1 MADNSNDY
9 KLIGED
15 FVPPDIHAKVTG
27 SSTYAEDFRAEGMAY
42 VKMLLSPMPH
52 ARVTN
57 IDASEALALE
67 GVYGI
72 MTADD
77 VPSFPN
83 PGEQILNNEPNF
95 VGEPILA
102 IAAVDEATAANAL
115 ELVRVE
121 YEELPFV
128 LDPLESLYPG
138 GPDAYRGGN
147 VVATAQIEESDAIS
161 DSGVVQRKWTARDF
175 AAAEEGQLPLGA
187 ATMDWQYGDIDN
199 AFADAALVL
208 DETFVTACNS
218 HHSME
223 PRSAFAYWENGKCFV
238 HGSTQSQMFVVP
250 PLANLIGIPPDQL
263 VYISE
268 FCGGGFGSKGSAYAV
283 MAVPA
288 HFSRL
293 IGRPCML
300 RITRA
305 EEYYLGSAR
314 AGFQG
319 RAKLAFNATG
329 KMTAAD
335 IYIVQQSGPK
345 IPFAD
350 YGAAGLMVSLL
361 YTPENMRFRAIPVGT
376 NTTPCGPQ
384 RGPGQNQMSA
394 IMEPLMD
401 KAANALGIDQ
411 LEIRRINVSNHDTL
425 TGGPTRQKLSSSYM
439 LDAID
444 MGAQRFD
451 WSAKLARNGERN
463 GSKVIGVGIGQGYHS
478 AGIAGF
484 DGLLRI
490 MPDGK
495 VHIHTGVGNLGTYSY
510 ASTSRV
516 AAEVLGVKWEN
527 CVIERGDTR
536 KHLPWTI
543 GQFGS
548 ITTYTMSR
556 ANYAAAMDAKQKLQE
571 IAAMDL
577 GGAAEDYDLA
587 DETVFRISD
596 PEQRMSFAQAAQRAI
611 ELGGKYSGAE
621 ATDGINPL
629 TRASVAGLAGS
640 GLVGVARDS
649 MPFEN
654 HISAMV
660 ASFAMIELDTETGN
674 FEILEFVSTGDCG
687 TIVHPKGLVGQLRGG
702 AVMGIGMARSERQ
715 VYDPQ
720 NGLPANVA
728 LHQAKPPSYLD
739 VPAFMDVA
747 GVDKPDPTIPMGM
760 KGIGEPPVGAAVGA
774 ILCAIS
780 NALDGHYFN
789 RNPVTPD
796 MIVNAVAGREQSH
809 SPLQIL
815 TQ

>member
-1 MADNSNDY
+1 MADNPAFNLVG
-9 KLIGED
+9 KD
-15 FVPPDIHAKVTG
+15 FTPPDVEAKVTG
-27 SSTYAEDFRAEGMAY
+27 AANYSEDFRAEGMAY
-42 VKMLLSPMPH
+42 VKMLLSPMPK
-52 ARVTN
+52 ARVRS
-57 IDASEALALE
+57 IDASEALAME

-147 VVATAQIEESDAIS
+147 LVSSARIEEEDEVGEV
-161 DSGVVQRKWTARDF
+161 GVTSHKWTARDF
-175 AAAEEGQLPLGA
+175 ALADEGQLPLGA
-187 ATMDWQYGDIDN
+187 AVMDWQYGDLETT
-199 AFADAALVL
+199 FANAALVL

-223 PRSAFAYWENGKCFV
+223 PRSAFSYWENGKCFV

-250 PLANLIGIPPDQL
+250 GLANLIGIPPSQL

-268 FCGGGFGSKGSAYAV
+268 FCGGGFGSKGNAYAV

-319 RAKLAFNATG
+319 RAKLAFNAQG
-329 KMTAAD
+329 KMTGAD
-335 IYIVQQSGPK
+335 LFIVQQGGAK
-345 IPFAD
+345 NPFGD
-350 YGAAGLMVSLL
+350 YGAAGTMVSLV
-361 YTPENMRFRAIPVGT
+361 YTPESMRFRAIPIGT

-384 RGPGQNQMSA
+384 RGPGQNQMSV
-394 IMEPLMD
+394 IMEPLLD

-411 LEIRRINVSNHDTL
+411 LEIRRINASNHDTL
-425 TGGPTRQKLSSSYM
+425 TGGATRQKLSSSYM

-451 WSAKLARNGERN
+451 WANKFARNGERN

-478 AGIAGF
+478 AGISGF

-490 MPDGK
+490 LPDGK
-495 VHIHTGVGNLGTYSY
+495 LHIHTGVGNLGTYSY

-516 AAEVLGVKWEN
+516 AAEVLGMDWDN
-527 CVIERGDTR
+527 CVIVRGDTS

-548 ITTYTMSR
+548 LTTYTMSR
-556 ANYAAAMDAKQKLQE
+556 ANYAAAMDMKQKLQE
-571 IAAMDL
+571 IAATDL
-577 GGAAEDYDLA
+577 GGAAEDYELRN
-587 DETVFRISD
+587 ETVYRISE
-596 PEQRMSFAQAAQRAI
+596 PAQSITFAQAAQRAL
-611 ELGGKYSGAE
+611 ELGGKYSGE
-621 ATDGINPL
+621 DPNGTNPL
-629 TRASVAGLAGS
+629 TQASVAGLAGT
-640 GLVGVARDS
+640 GLIGVARDTV
-649 MPFEN
+649 PLTE

-660 ASFAMIELDTETGN
+660 ATFVMIELDIETGN
-674 FEILEFVSTGDCG
+674 YEILEFVSTGDCG
-687 TIVHPKGLVGQLRGG
+687 TVNHPTGLLGQLRGG
-702 AVMGIGMARSERQ
+702 ACMGIGMARSERQ
-715 VYDPQ
+715 IYDPQ
-720 NGLPANVA
+720 NGLPGSVG

-747 GVDKPDPTIPMGM
+747 AVDKPDPTNPMGM
-760 KGIGEPPVGAAVGA
+760 KGVGEPPVGAAVGA
-774 ILCAIS
+774 VLSAVS
-780 NALDGHYFN
+780 NALGGHYFN

-796 MIVNAVAGREQSH
+796 MIVNAVAGREQSY

>member
-1 MADNSNDY
+1 MADNPTY
-9 KLIGED
+9 KLIGKD
-15 FVPPDIHAKVTG
+15 FTPPDIEAKVTG
-27 SSTYAEDFRAEGMAY
+27 AATYSEDFRAEGMAY

-57 IDASEALALE
+57 IDASEALAME

-77 VPSFPN
+77 VPSFQN

-115 ELVRVE
+115 ELVRVD

-147 VVATAQIEESDAIS
+147 LVSSARVEEEDEVGDI
-161 DSGVVQRKWTARDF
+161 GVTSHKWTARDF
-175 AAAEEGQLPLGA
+175 AAVEEGQLPMGEPTL
-187 ATMDWQYGDIDN
+187 DWQYGDLDG

-208 DETFVTACNS
+208 DESFVTACNS

-223 PRSAFAYWENGKCFV
+223 PRSAFSYWQNGKCYV
-238 HGSTQSQMFVVP
+238 HGSTQSQMFIVP
-250 PLANLIGIPPDQL
+250 GLANMIGITPDEL

-268 FCGGGFGSKGSAYAV
+268 FCGGGFGSKGGAYTI
-283 MAVPA
+283 MALPA
-288 HFSRL
+288 HFSRM

-314 AGFQG
+314 ASFQG
-319 RAKLAFNATG
+319 RAKLAFNAQG
-329 KMTAAD
+329 KMIGAD
-335 IYIVQQSGPK
+335 VYIVQQGGAK
-345 IPFAD
+345 NPFGD
-350 YGAAGLMVSLL
+350 YGAAGTMVSLV
-361 YTPENMRFRAIPVGT
+361 YTPDSMRFRAIPIGT

-411 LEIRRINVSNHDTL
+411 LEIRRINASNHDTL
-425 TGGPTRQKLSSSYM
+425 TGGENRQKLSSSYM

-444 MGAQRFD
+444 MGAERFD
-451 WSAKLARNGERN
+451 WAAKFARNGERN

-478 AGIAGF
+478 AGISGF
-484 DGLLRI
+484 DGLMRI
-490 MPDGK
+490 LPNGK
-495 VHIHTGVGNLGTYSY
+495 LHIHTGVGNLGTYSY

-516 AAEVLGVKWEN
+516 AAEVLGMDWAN
-527 CVIERGDTR
+527 CVIERGDTS

-548 ITTYTMSR
+548 LTTYTMSR
-556 ANYAAAMDAKQKLQE
+556 ANHAAAMDMKQKLQE

-577 GGAAEDYDLA
+577 GGEAADYDLS

-596 PEQRMSFAQAAQRAI
+596 PTQSITFAQAAQRAL
-611 ELGGKYSGAE
+611 ELGGKYSGE
-621 ATDGINPL
+621 DPNGTNPL
-629 TRASVAGLAGS
+629 TQASVAGLAGT
-640 GLVGVARDS
+640 GLIGVARDTT
-649 MPFEN
+649 PLNE

-660 ASFAMIELDTETGN
+660 ASFVMIELDTETGN
-674 FEILEFVSTGDCG
+674 YEILEFVSTGDCG
-687 TIVHPKGLVGQLRGG
+687 TVNHPIGLEAQLRGG
-702 AVMGIGMARSERQ
+702 ACMGIGMARSERQ
-715 VYDPQ
+715 IYDPQ
-720 NGLPANVA
+720 NGLPGSVG
-728 LHQAKPPSYLD
+728 LYQAKLPSYLD
-739 VPAFMDVA
+739 VPAFMDVSA
-747 GVDKPDPTIPMGM
+747 VNKPDPTNPMGM
-760 KGIGEPPVGAAVGA
+760 KGVGEPPVGAAVGA
-774 ILCAIS
+774 VLAAVS
-780 NALDGHYFN
+780 NALGGHYFN
-789 RNPVTPD
+789 RNPVTSD
-796 MIVNAVAGREQSH
+796 MILNATSGREQSH
-809 SPLQIL
+809 TPLQL
-815 TQ
+815 FTQ

>member
-1 MADNSNDY
+1 MADNNTTY
-9 KLIGED
+9 NLVGKN
-15 FVPPDIHAKVTG
+15 FTPPDIRAKVTG
-27 SSTYAEDFRAEGMAY
+27 RATYSEDYRADGMAY

-57 IDASEALALE
+57 IDASAALAME
-67 GVYGI
+67 GVYGV

-83 PGEQILNNEPNF
+83 PGEQILSNEPNF

-102 IAAVDEATAANAL
+102 VAAVDETTASNAL
-115 ELVRVE
+115 ELITVE

-128 LDPLESLYPG
+128 LDPMESLFPG
-138 GPDAYRGGN
+138 GPDAYNGGN
-147 VVATAQIEESDAIS
+147 LVSALRAEEQDEVENIGVIS
-161 DSGVVQRKWTARDF
+161 HKWTARDF
-175 AAAEEGQLPLGA
+175 AAVAEGQLPMGEP
-187 ATMDWQYGDIDN
+187 TMDWQFGDIDS
-199 AFADAALVL
+199 AFEDATLVL
-208 DETFVTACNS
+208 DETFVTGCNS

-223 PRSAFAYWENGKCFV
+223 PRSAFSYWENGKCFV

-250 PLANLIGIPPDQL
+250 ALAGLVGIPPDQL

-300 RITRA
+300 RVTRA

-319 RAKLAFNATG
+319 RAKLGFNAEG

-335 IYIVQQSGPK
+335 VYIVQQSGAK
-345 IPFAD
+345 NPFSD
-350 YGAAGLMVSLL
+350 YGSAGGMVALV
-361 YTPENMRFRAIPVGT
+361 YTPTNMRFRAIPIGS

-394 IMEPLMD
+394 AMEPLMD
-401 KAANALGIDQ
+401 KAAIALGIDP
-411 LEIRRINVSNHDTL
+411 LEIRRINAPDHDAL
-425 TGGPTRQKLSSSYM
+425 TGGERRQKVSSSYM
-439 LDAID
+439 LDALD
-444 MGAQRFD
+444 MGAERFD
-451 WSAKLARNGERN
+451 WASKIARNGERN
-463 GSKVIGVGIGQGYHS
+463 GSKVIGIGIGQGYHG
-478 AGIAGF
+478 AGISGF

-495 VHIHTGVGNLGTYSY
+495 VHIHSGVGNLGTYSY
-510 ASTSRV
+510 ASTARV
-516 AAEVLGVKWEN
+516 AAEVLGASWEN
-527 CVIERGDTR
+527 CVVEHGDTR

-548 ITTYTMSR
+548 LTTFTMSR

-577 GGAAEDYDLA
+577 GGAPEDYDLA
-587 DETVFRISD
+587 NETVFRISD
-596 PEQRMSFAQAAQRAI
+596 PELNMSFAQAAQRAI
-611 ELGGKYSGAE
+611 ELGGKFSGAE
-621 ATDGINPL
+621 APDDIFFL
-629 TRASVAGLAGS
+629 TQASVGGIAGT
-640 GLVGVARDS
+640 GLVGVARDNI
-649 MPFEN
+649 PLDE
-654 HISAMV
+654 HVAAMT
-660 ASFAMIELDTETGN
+660 ASFAMVEVDTETGN
-674 FEILEFVSTGDCG
+674 YEILEYVSTADCG
-687 TIVHPKGLVGQLRGG
+687 TIVHPLGLEGQVRGG

-715 VYDPQ
+715 IYDPQ
-720 NGLPANVA
+720 NGLPGSVN
-728 LHQAKPPSYLD
+728 LYQAKPPSYLD
-739 VPAFMDVA
+739 VPSIMDVA
-747 GVDKPDPTIPMGM
+747 AVDKPDPNIPMGM
-760 KGIGEPPVGAAVGA
+760 KGVGEPPVGAAVGS
-774 ILCAIS
+774 IISAIS
-780 NALDGHYFN
+780 NALGGHYFN

-796 MIVNAVAGREQSH
+796 MIVNAVSGNEQSN
-809 SPLQIL
+809 SPLQIF